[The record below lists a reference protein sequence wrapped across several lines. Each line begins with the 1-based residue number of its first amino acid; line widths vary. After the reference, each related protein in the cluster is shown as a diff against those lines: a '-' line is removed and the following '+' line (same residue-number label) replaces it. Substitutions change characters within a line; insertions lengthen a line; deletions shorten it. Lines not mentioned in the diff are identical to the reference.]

1 MTKKAFVI
9 LDYMLHEKI
18 KLDIKAMIRITD
30 TFACV
35 DQITVM
41 YQC

>member
-1 MTKKAFVI
+1 
-9 LDYMLHEKI
+9 MLHEKI
-18 KLDIKAMIRITD
+18 KLVIKAMIRITD
-30 TFACV
+30 TFTRV

>member
-1 MTKKAFVI
+1 
-9 LDYMLHEKI
+9 MLLEKI
-18 KLDIKAMIRITD
+18 KLVIKAIIWITD
-30 TFACV
+30 TFTRV